1 MKVKVWND
9 STHDWTETFKG
20 DKITI
25 KAKEHIEMEE
35 SEAVEFKG
43 QYSGFHLLANG
54 TQDPKTMKMIRIEK
68 PKHTPEEEEGMEIFP
83 CQACRK
89 VFTTEEL
96 LLKHSD
102 KEHAAQV
109 VVDPVAEKEMK
120 SKKSY
125 KFGSTFEEA

>member
-9 STHDWTETFKG
+9 SEYDWTEPFKG
-20 DKITI
+20 EKITI
-25 KAKEHIEMEE
+25 KSKQFIEMDE
-35 SEAVEFKG
+35 SDAVDFRG
-43 QYSGFHLLANG
+43 QFPGYLKLADG
-54 TQDPKTMKMIRIEK
+54 TQDPKTMKKIRIEK
-68 PKHTPEEEEGMEIFP
+68 PKHTEEEEEGMEIFP

-102 KEHAAQV
+102 KEHSDKV
-109 VVDPVAEKEMK
+109 IVDPVAEKELK

>member
-1 MKVKVWND
+1 MKVKLWND
-9 STHDWTETFKG
+9 GDYDWTEMFKG

-25 KAKEHIEMEE
+25 KSKQCIELEE

-43 QYSGFHLLANG
+43 QFPGFQRLADG
-54 TQDPKTMKMIRIEK
+54 TQDPKTMKRLRIEK
-68 PKHTPEEEEGMEIFP
+68 PKHTEEEEEGIEIFP

-102 KEHAAQV
+102 KEHADSV
-109 VVDPVAEKEMK
+109 VVDPVAEKEIK